1 MMEIKYSRILDGEA
15 SVQLVRTNPKLTGNV
30 KFTIDS
36 NEGLSLNS
44 IDANIELAK
53 DLYKKVPVDF
63 TKSIPANIF
72 KFFNSGKTPRE
83 IVFDLKE
90 AFEPLRTSTDFKD
103 QYDFSNYF
111 SGARYLT
118 SKRYSEKLS
127 YFAPLFLNKDIPEYF
142 VILKIKDP
150 INKKIDLLE
159 QEYPYNL
166 ENYVIDTF
174 KKAKVIK
181 TFNLKEDTKIGKYLR
196 DYIKSPSFPSSPLNV
211 SYQED
216 RLTYWNGIIYD
227 SGVMGS
233 RGENLYDFY
242 RQSNPLKFFEEFITL
257 GYQRN
262 GIIFPNILNLEFA
275 FDDTDESN
283 LYDFDRYVGFYV
295 NAIELTKLDLDLG
308 RMYEERGTWEN
319 TPRLRKEIFEWE
331 DIQLNQSNP
340 TGVVVPLKNS
350 EVLFSDFEN
359 IFQDKD
365 NLFFNYILDKKDSIY
380 IPKLDS
386 PWSIDYSS
394 NNQELNSAK
403 LTLGNLKVDFGK
415 MFGPGKTFIQDSASS
430 TSIRGFSNQYI
441 KVDSFSHLDEIKI
454 YHPLGTIS

>member
-150 INKKIDLLE
+150 INKKL
-159 QEYPYNL
+159 
-166 ENYVIDTF
+166 
-174 KKAKVIK
+174 
-181 TFNLKEDTKIGKYLR
+181 
-196 DYIKSPSFPSSPLNV
+196 
-211 SYQED
+211 
-216 RLTYWNGIIYD
+216 IY
-227 SGVMGS
+227 
-233 RGENLYDFY
+233 
-242 RQSNPLKFFEEFITL
+242 
-257 GYQRN
+257 
-262 GIIFPNILNLEFA
+262 
-275 FDDTDESN
+275 
-283 LYDFDRYVGFYV
+283 
-295 NAIELTKLDLDLG
+295 
-308 RMYEERGTWEN
+308 
-319 TPRLRKEIFEWE
+319 
-331 DIQLNQSNP
+331 
-340 TGVVVPLKNS
+340 
-350 EVLFSDFEN
+350 
-359 IFQDKD
+359 
-365 NLFFNYILDKKDSIY
+365 
-380 IPKLDS
+380 
-386 PWSIDYSS
+386 
-394 NNQELNSAK
+394 
-403 LTLGNLKVDFGK
+403 
-415 MFGPGKTFIQDSASS
+415 
-430 TSIRGFSNQYI
+430 
-441 KVDSFSHLDEIKI
+441 
-454 YHPLGTIS
+454 